1 MILWTPRF
9 PPFSDKRL
17 QATLR
22 GNQERIRAYHRELNT
37 NPAQAPATTDFR
49 PRTDGQRALFARN
62 ISEFVTL
69 KTIYEFVC
77 GLTVDAA
84 QGNFYNNL
92 MDGRQGLSRG
102 REPRALEV
110 PVLLNRSTCPTFRS
124 LEKWAAYL
132 TYYVL
137 SPILYDIIETVS
149 ADLLRDIRGIIEREA
164 VTSSFGQV
172 GNMFIEYIAGYLET
186 LSSAYG
192 RIRNNQFATGAL
204 DQEVSNELNNALRQ
218 RGYTQ
223 EALNRTFTE
232 KFVGTYTYTVKW
244 TTTVDNKL
252 KSLQF
257 ADSSLAFAIKLP
269 H

>member
-1 MILWTPRF
+1 MW
-9 PPFSDKRL
+9 
-17 QATLR
+17 QATTQTTNDVVDATVPTFFR
-22 GNQERIRAYHRELNT
+22 QSTAGTIQGNQERIQAYHRELNT

-49 PRTDGQRALFARN
+49 PRTDEQRALFARN

-77 GLTVDAA
+77 GLTVDPT

-92 MDGRQGLSRG
+92 MDGRQGLSAG
-102 REPRALEV
+102 ASHE
-110 PVLLNRSTCPTFRS
+110 LLKYRFFEQIDMSNISIFR
-124 LEKWAAYL
+124 KWAAYL

-149 ADLLRDIRGIIEREA
+149 ADLLRDIRGRIEREA

-192 RIRNNQFATGAL
+192 RIRNNQYATGAL
-204 DQEVSNELNNALRQ
+204 TKRSPTSSTMRCGSE
-218 RGYTQ
+218 
-223 EALNRTFTE
+223 
-232 KFVGTYTYTVKW
+232 GT
-244 TTTVDNKL
+244 L
-252 KSLQF
+252 K
-257 ADSSLAFAIKLP
+257 KP
-269 H
+269 